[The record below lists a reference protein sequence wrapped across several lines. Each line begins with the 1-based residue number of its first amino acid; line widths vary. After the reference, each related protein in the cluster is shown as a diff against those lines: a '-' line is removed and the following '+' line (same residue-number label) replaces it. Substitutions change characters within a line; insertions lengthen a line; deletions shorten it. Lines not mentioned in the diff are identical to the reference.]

1 MMIKRMLAD
10 RSYIFCG
17 HGIQQ
22 QLSWLVLAESS
33 MILQSKCHLGL
44 QSLEGLKGLEGSLPI
59 WLTHMAVSRSPL
71 FLALSLSPQSSLS
84 VLTTW
89 QNRFP
94 QSKVS
99 KRGRQEPPCLLR
111 PSLRCHTLSLP
122 QYPNCHTASPIHCGR
137 MLHKVVTYRR

>member
-1 MMIKRMLAD
+1 MEFSSSLAGW
-10 RSYIFCG
+10 FW
-17 HGIQQ
+17 Q
-22 QLSWLVLAESS
+22 SS

-44 QSLEGLKGLEGSLPI
+44 QSLEGLKGLEDSLPI

-71 FLALSLSPQSSLS
+71 FLALTLSPQSSLS

-99 KRGRQEPPCLLR
+99 KRGRQEPPSLLR

-122 QYPNCHTASPIHCGR
+122 QYPNCHTGQSYSLWEDATQSGD
-137 MLHKVVTYRR
+137 L